1 MLKKIFALLVISG
14 FAVNVSA
21 GVIQET
27 IEAAAKLSG
36 KVLTRGAK
44 KAACKTL
51 SIAVQ
56 KHGDDVLKAV
66 RHGGFEALKQG
77 AKYGDDFW
85 RLAKHASPKAARSLA
100 LHADELMP
108 VAKRLG
114 TSFVKLE
121 GKVPGLASKAVAE
134 FGDDA
139 ARHLA
144 AKASPNDIS
153 KLIGYASKA
162 DSPATKKLLMDHYK
176 KGGSVFLKKLDSK
189 VILASGLSAAM
200 VISAYKISDGFEE
213 GIEHVAKEKPETF
226 QKVIENMVFPFKW
239 LFAAAA
245 VAFIL
250 PVLLKWIKL
259 FNTKKSESNNKKTV
273 EATEAK
279 CSEANR
285 A

>member
-200 VISAYKISDGFEE
+200 VISAYKISDGIEE
-213 GIEHVAKEKPETF
+213 GIEYVAKEKPETF